1 MKTTYTIGR
10 DPQAD
15 IVINDGSDVVSRLH
29 AILRFNGRKMTI
41 EDRSKN
47 GTHING
53 IRISSGVQVPV
64 TRKDR
69 ITFSHV
75 ADLDWNSVPR
85 PAASNLF
92 IWLAVAVCVIA
103 LSTLGYIYR
112 DCIFPKPAPEVKIDT
127 LVVKDTVTIEKEVIK
142 KVPVEVSSTDNKG
155 GNEGKT
161 DGPVTPKEEQQE
173 IIF

>member
-47 GTHING
+47 GTYING

-85 PAASNLF
+85 PASSNLF

-103 LSTLGYIYR
+103 LITLGYIYR
-112 DCIFPKPAPEVKIDT
+112 GCIFPVPDPEPKEKIDT
-127 LVVKDTVTIEKEVIK
+127 VVVKDTVTIEKEVIV
-142 KVPVEVSSTDNKG
+142 KVPVQVSGGGKG
-155 GNEGKT
+155 PESINPP
-161 DGPVTPKEEQQE
+161 DGGDQPQNQE